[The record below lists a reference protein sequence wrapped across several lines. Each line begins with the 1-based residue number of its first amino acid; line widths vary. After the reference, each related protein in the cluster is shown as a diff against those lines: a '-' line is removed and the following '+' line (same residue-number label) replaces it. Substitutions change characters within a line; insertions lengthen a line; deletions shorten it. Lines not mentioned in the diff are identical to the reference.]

1 MPQSKIAKIDS
12 KLAKVLKPEGSNV
25 FYSQQLLNFSEIRF
39 RKLFIRTEQT
49 KMFSARKFPSQ
60 VEAQFDS
67 GL

>member
-1 MPQSKIAKIDS
+1 MPQSKIAKIDG

-49 KMFSARKFPSQ
+49 KMFLARKFPSQ